1 MADTEI
7 TGSPG
12 RRQRSTS
19 GLAAKMTTVS
29 CLRSAWASTGRRICS
44 IRVDLPL
51 PTLPTS
57 MVGYCQQLRSSSVR
71 PPGRRTTGSTRPAVG
86 GTVRCSCCPSRRR
99 FIGFVLSFQVFLS
112 YTQRKALPPCPVGKT
127 AKEPFLPQLCK
138 AEKALLLCPLAGCE
152 LNPNAWL
159 SSLSTGMG
167 FRPLAGGELN
177 LDDHH
182 VVIKGNAFTSPCGV

>member
-1 MADTEI
+1 MFQQLAGSVADTEI

-29 CLRSAWASTGRRICS
+29 CTRSAWANTGRRICS

-86 GTVRCSCCPSRRR
+86 GTVRCSCCPSKRR

-127 AKEPFLPQLCK
+127 TQKIKKQKDLFCRIYAVQKRSFC
-138 AEKALLLCPLAGCE
+138 CVPL
-152 LNPNAWL
+152 
-159 SSLSTGMG
+159 
-167 FRPLAGGELN
+167 R
-177 LDDHH
+177 
-182 VVIKGNAFTSPCGV
+182 GVS